1 MASMNPLRIAVL
13 GAGPVGLEAALYARA
28 LGHDVSV
35 FEKGKIAENLQSW
48 GHVTLF
54 SPWRMNHTPL
64 GRRVLEQSGPAGLP
78 HPEDLL
84 TGAEHARTYLRPL
97 AGSRVLSGR
106 ILEKHRVISV
116 GREDYLKGEAIGSPE
131 RLESPFRILAEAPA
145 GEKIFLADRV
155 LDTTGTYGNPNWMGA
170 GGIAAP
176 GERAARDRI
185 SYELDDPTGRD
196 RERYRGKRTLLVG
209 GGYSAATS
217 ALAFERLA
225 KEDPRTVLLWA
236 TRDARPRPFDP
247 HPGDPLPGRL
257 ALVEDANRL
266 ASQGSSGIRRLPGRH
281 VDSIEPLA
289 DGAMR
294 VVLRSSVGLETHTVE
309 RILANVGYQPER
321 SLYTELQIHECYASF
336 GPMKLAAALL
346 EGNSKDCLDQKGRG
360 AETLLNPEP
369 GFLIL
374 GSKSYGRGSTFL
386 LRIGFEQVRDAFRII
401 QDDANLDL
409 YTSPPATLA

>member
-1 MASMNPLRIAVL
+1 MKPLRMAVL

-28 LGHDVSV
+28 LGHEVSV
-35 FEKGKIAENLQSW
+35 FEKGKIAENLGSW

-54 SPWRMNHTPL
+54 SPWEMNHTPL
-64 GRRVLEQSGPAGLP
+64 GRRVLEQSGTDSFPR
-78 HPEDLL
+78 PEDLL
-84 TGAEHARTYLRPL
+84 TGAEHLRTYLRPL
-97 AGSRVLSGR
+97 AASRALSGR
-106 ILEKHRVISV
+106 ILEQHRVISV
-116 GREDYLKGEAIGSPE
+116 GREHYLKGEAIGSPE
-131 RLESPFRILAEAPA
+131 RLESPFRILVEAPA
-145 GEKIFLADRV
+145 GEKIFPADRV

-176 GERAARDRI
+176 GERAARKRI
-185 SYELDDPTGRD
+185 SYQLDDPAARD

-217 ALAFERLA
+217 ALAFERLG
-225 KEDPRTVLLWA
+225 KEDPGTVLLWA
-236 TRDARPRPFDP
+236 TRDERSRPFDP
-247 HPGDPLPGRL
+247 HPGDPLPGRS
-257 ALVEDANRL
+257 ALIEDANRL
-266 ASQGSSGIRRLPGRH
+266 ASQGSSTIRRLPGRQ
-281 VDSIEPLA
+281 VDSIELLP
-289 DGAMR
+289 DGALR
-294 VVLRSSVGLETHTVE
+294 VALRSSEGLETHTVE

-346 EGNSKDCLDQKGRG
+346 EGSSRDCLEQTGHG

-374 GSKSYGRGSTFL
+374 GSKSYGRGSNFL

-401 QDDANLDL
+401 QRDPSLDL
-409 YTSPPATLA
+409 YASPPATLA